1 MGKDQAVSDLTVTEY
16 VRSDRGG
23 AGGAEGV
30 VDSTLSAT
38 TASRTSSSLSFL
50 HFKRFFLQRQHQQ
63 NASVL
68 LALRTHA
75 RGLLRD
81 PTQPRAAQGERRGAE
96 KRKGEIFCGAHGRAL
111 LVRLCGEMCFWRTA
125 VAAWGSPKIG
135 LRLWFGGSLNE

>member
-50 HFKRFFLQRQHQQ
+50 HCKRLQRQHQQ

-96 KRKGEIFCGAHGRAL
+96 QRHGDEI
-111 LVRLCGEMCFWRTA
+111 
-125 VAAWGSPKIG
+125 
-135 LRLWFGGSLNE
+135 